1 MIQVH
6 PNIHSVE
13 QASALQRRLYRTIR
27 ETMRAMA
34 GRISGV
40 TSWEAKKIL
49 ARHIWLDAEHAD
61 ALRQRVLELRFPRV
75 DVDVNVDKA
84 LMAVL
89 AKLPSTQSDAEFLA
103 GVYRVIKPDVL
114 SALERYLKQS
124 DPLDDSPSHRAMR
137 GIVAELK
144 EELQEF
150 ELVWQLVV
158 GRVTPCAPNAGNRES
173 GAHGVTRPTDDLQ
186 GTAGWESW
194 LRDALAAAGGMF
206 GQDTGAALLA
216 RAGFSDRP
224 RYEIAVMPKRD
235 PRWLPAI
242 TQVPPRPP
250 RTPQEQQIW
259 VAIDHV
265 NELWACELPA
275 AFIWH
280 YEASAD
286 GTPLPWALYRD
297 TARWAYDEMRHSEM
311 GERRLRAYGFE
322 VGVDVPMVPDHWMGV
337 ASRRG
342 LEAMLFLVHGLEQGG
357 PKWKQQLKAELWDMG
372 DPYTSQDCDYDWAD
386 EAGHIRYGQ
395 DWLKT
400 LFPNMP
406 KEEIIAR
413 TKREVDDWKEWIAD
427 KHRTG
432 KHGYEVFLPRMEAK
446 CAQMP
451 ALAHPEH
458 FKPMGSSAATTSYG
472 LNG

>member
-1 MIQVH
+1 MKNQNLIQVH
-6 PNIHSVE
+6 PNLQSVE
-13 QASALQRRLYRTIR
+13 QASALQRRLYRTLR

-40 TSWEAKKIL
+40 AKWEAKKML
-49 ARHIWLDAEHAD
+49 ARHVWLDAEHAD

-75 DVDVNVDKA
+75 DVDLDVDKA
-84 LMAVL
+84 LIAVL
-89 AKLPSTQSDAEFLA
+89 AKLPSTNGDAEFLA
-103 GVYRVIKPDVL
+103 GAYRVIKPDVL
-114 SALERYLKQS
+114 ESLERYLHQS

-137 GIVAELK
+137 GIVRELR

-150 ELVWQLVV
+150 ETLWAQF
-158 GRVTPCAPNAGNRES
+158 PADEREQ
-173 GAHGVTRPTDDLQ
+173 TLD
-186 GTAGWESW
+186 WENW
-194 LRDALAAAGGMF
+194 LRDALTAAGGIF
-206 GQDTGAALLA
+206 GKDTGAPLLV
-216 RAGFSDRP
+216 RPGFSDRAG
-224 RYEIAVMPKRD
+224 YQIAMMPKRD
-235 PRWLPAI
+235 PHWQRAVS
-242 TQVPPRPP
+242 QVPPRPP

-275 AFIWH
+275 ALMWH
-280 YEASAD
+280 YEN
-286 GTPLPWALYRD
+286 LPWAIYRD
-297 TARWAYDEMRHSEM
+297 TARWAYDEMRHSMM
-311 GERRLRAYGFE
+311 GERRLQAYGFD

-337 ASRRG
+337 GSKGG

-395 DWLKT
+395 GWIKT

-406 KEEIIAR
+406 REELVAR
-413 TKREVDDWKEWIAD
+413 TKREVDDWKEWIAE

-432 KHGYEVFLPRMEAK
+432 RHGYDVFLPRIEAK
-446 CAQMP
+446 CAKMP
-451 ALAHPEH
+451 PLAHPEF
-458 FKPMGSSAATTSYG
+458 FKPLGSSAATTSYG

>member
-1 MIQVH
+1 MNQTTDRDSIRVY
-6 PNIHSVE
+6 PNLHSVE

-34 GRISGV
+34 GRICGV
-40 TSWEAKKIL
+40 AKWEAKKLL

-75 DVDVNVDKA
+75 DVDLDVDKA
-84 LMAVL
+84 LIAVL
-89 AKLPSTQSDAEFLA
+89 AKLPSTNSDAEFLA
-103 GVYRVIKPDVL
+103 GVYRVVKPEVL
-114 SALERYLKQS
+114 AALRCYLKQS

-137 GIVAELK
+137 GIVRELE

-150 ELVWQLVV
+150 EALWADMTVGVHASAGGPDKLKLELQQAAVWE
-158 GRVTPCAPNAGNRES
+158 N
-173 GAHGVTRPTDDLQ
+173 
-186 GTAGWESW
+186 W
-194 LRDALAAAGGMF
+194 LRDALAAAGGIF
-206 GQDTGAALLA
+206 GHDTGAQLFE

-224 RYEIAVMPKRD
+224 RYQIAMMPKRD
-235 PRWLPAI
+235 SRWLPAI

-250 RTPQEQQIW
+250 ATPQEQQIW

-275 AFIWH
+275 ALIWH
-280 YEASAD
+280 YEN
-286 GTPLPWALYRD
+286 LPWALYRN
-297 TARWAYDEMRHSEM
+297 TARWAYDEMRHSMM
-311 GERRLRAYGFE
+311 GERRLQAYGFD

-337 ASRRG
+337 GSKRG
-342 LEAMLFLVHGLEQGG
+342 MEAMLFLVHGLEQGG

-395 DWLKT
+395 DWIRT
-400 LFPNMP
+400 LFPNMT
-406 KEEIIAR
+406 KDQIVTR
-413 TKREVDDWKEWIAD
+413 TQGEVDDWKEWIAE

-432 KHGYEVFLPRMEAK
+432 KHGYEVFLPRIEAK

-451 ALAHPEH
+451 ALTHPEF
-458 FKPMGSSAATTSYG
+458 FKPLGSSAATTSYG

>member
-6 PNIHSVE
+6 PNLQSVE

-40 TSWEAKKIL
+40 ASWEAKKLL

-75 DVDVNVDKA
+75 DVDVAVDKA
-84 LMAVL
+84 LLAVL
-89 AKLPSTQSDAEFLA
+89 AKLPATRSDSEFLA
-103 GVYRVIKPDVL
+103 GVYHVIKPAVL
-114 SALERYLKQS
+114 AAVQRYLRQS
-124 DPLDDSPSHRAMR
+124 DPLADSPSHRAMAA
-137 GIVAELK
+137 IVRELA

-150 ELVWQLVV
+150 ESVWAML
-158 GRVTPCAPNAGNRES
+158 PAAERE
-173 GAHGVTRPTDDLQ
+173 AARAWAD
-186 GTAGWESW
+186 W
-194 LRDALAAAGGMF
+194 LRSALAEAGEIF
-206 GQDTGAALLA
+206 GQDTGTPLRV

-224 RYEIAVMPKRD
+224 PYRISLMPQRD
-235 PRWLPAI
+235 ARWLPAV

-265 NELWACELPA
+265 NELWACELSA
-275 AFIWH
+275 ALIWEH
-280 YEASAD
+280 EQ
-286 GTPLPWALYRD
+286 LPWEIYRD
-297 TARWAYDEMRHSEM
+297 TARWAYDEMRHAMM
-311 GERRLRAYGFE
+311 GERRLQAYGFA

-337 ASRRG
+337 ASRGG
-342 LEAMLFLVHGLEQGG
+342 LEAMLFVVHGLEQAG
-357 PKWKQQLKAELWDMG
+357 PKWKQQLKAELWAMG
-372 DPYTSQDCDYDWAD
+372 DPYSSQDCDYDWAD

-395 DWLKT
+395 DWIKA
-400 LFPNMP
+400 LFPQMS

-413 TKREVDDWKEWIAD
+413 TQREVESWKEWIAE

-432 KHGYEVFLPRMEAK
+432 KHGYEVFLPRLEAK
-446 CAQMP
+446 CALMP
-451 ALAHPEH
+451 DLACPEF
-458 FKPMGSSAATTSYG
+458 FKPLGSSAATVSYERKD
-472 LNG
+472 